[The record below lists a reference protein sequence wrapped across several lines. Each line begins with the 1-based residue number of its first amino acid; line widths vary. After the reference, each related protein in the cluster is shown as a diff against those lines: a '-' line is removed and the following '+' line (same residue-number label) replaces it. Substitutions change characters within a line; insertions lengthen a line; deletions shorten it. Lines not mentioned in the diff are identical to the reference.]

1 MSVNT
6 VIPRKGKTHIVLDL
20 EDWKAAGEFTKSEHG
35 DMADPKPPG
44 ETDNGDLTAIMAHS
58 RGAVC

>member
-1 MSVNT
+1 M
-6 VIPRKGKTHIVLDL
+6 LDL